1 MSGIG
6 RSDLIIGAVHVR
18 LGPGIASGLDRDNA
32 IDDVGLFPAPLRGSE
47 HVCCLGLGRKLMLQD
62 LELLLLSGE
71 ARTLIR
77 LVGGALGLEEK
88 LLGQFNRKPLRL

>member
-1 MSGIG
+1 MPLLARLTLSGIG
-6 RSDLIIGAVHVR
+6 RSDLIIGAGHVR

-47 HVCCLGLGRKLMLQD
+47 LVCCLGLGRELMLQD

-77 LVGGALGLEEK
+77 L
-88 LLGQFNRKPLRL
+88 KPLDLLAEGGDLRS